1 MRAVKIHTEEA
12 TFTGSASIGLTNW
25 RYARMMSSLP
35 ARVRVSR
42 LPLPIAP
49 NVAAQLR
56 RLLPAVTLN
65 TVTRAAAALA
75 GGRVLGALV
84 LAQEGQVQSI
94 ESGWRGRGIEQAL
107 IDALQQGAT
116 PQQDTAER
124 QEAGQQ

>member
-1 MRAVKIHTEEA
+1 
-12 TFTGSASIGLTNW
+12 
-25 RYARMMSSLP
+25 MSSLP

-42 LPLPIAP
+42 LPMPIAP

-75 GGRVLGALV
+75 GGRVVGALV
-84 LAQEGQVQSI
+84 LAQEGRVQSI

-107 IDALQQGAT
+107 TDAMRHGDTQLPDTSEQQET
-116 PQQDTAER
+116 CQP
-124 QEAGQQ
+124 

>member
-1 MRAVKIHTEEA
+1 MKIHTEET

-25 RYARMMSSLP
+25 RYLRMMSSLP

-56 RLLPAVTLN
+56 RLLPTVALN

-75 GGRVLGALV
+75 GGRVVGALV

-94 ESGWRGRGIEQAL
+94 ESGWRGKGIEQAL

-116 PQQDTAER
+116 PQQNTAER